1 MRAVIQRVKKASVNI
16 ENEVYSGIATG
27 LVILL
32 GICEEDTMEDIKWMV
47 NKILNMRIFSD
58 SEGKMNY
65 SIEEYGGGLMVI
77 SQFTLF
83 GSTKK
88 GNRPSFIKAAK
99 PDIAIPLYDN
109 FLHYLKSATLLDV
122 VSGSFGADMNISLI
136 NQGPV
141 TIIIDSKN
149 KE

>member
-1 MRAVIQRVKKASVNI
+1 MRAVIQRVKKASVII
-16 ENEVYSGIATG
+16 ENETYSSIGIG

-32 GICEEDTMEDIKWMV
+32 GICEEDTLSDIEWLV
-47 NKILNMRIFSD
+47 NKILNMRIFGD

-65 SIEEYGGGLMVI
+65 SIEEHGGGIMVI
-77 SQFTLF
+77 SQFTLY

-99 PDIAIPLYDN
+99 PDIAIPLYDQFTN
-109 FLHYLKSATLLDV
+109 YIKNSTLLDV
-122 VSGSFGADMNISLI
+122 VTGSFGADMNVSLI

-149 KE
+149 RE

>member
-1 MRAVIQRVKKASVNI
+1 MKAVIQRVKKASVSI
-16 ENEVYSGIATG
+16 ENEIYASIGIG

-32 GICEEDTMEDIKWMV
+32 GICEEDTDEDIEWLA
-47 NKILNMRIFSD
+47 NKILNLRIFGD

-65 SIEEYGGGLMVI
+65 SIEEHGGGIMVI
-77 SQFTLF
+77 SQFTLYA
-83 GSTKK
+83 STKK

-99 PDIAIPLYDN
+99 PDTAIPLYDRFIDYMN
-109 FLHYLKSATLLDV
+109 NSTSMDV
-122 VSGSFGADMNISLI
+122 VTGSFGADMNVSLI

-141 TIIIDSKN
+141 TIIIDSKA